1 MKETL
6 PVTGNLLLDSTRHF
20 IISAILL
27 IIIIIV
33 GSAGY
38 MVLEGWN
45 LLDSVYM
52 TIITLT
58 TVGFGEVHSIS
69 KAGRLYTILI
79 IFLGGGFFIYVASA
93 IVQFMIEGRIGKI
106 LGRRRLEKKISQLK
120 NHYIICGYGRIGRVL
135 YQKLKDHKSVK
146 IAVVEN
152 DPELVSQMEDD
163 NILYLSGDATN
174 ESVLLQAGIKTA
186 KVLIAA
192 LATDTHNVFLVLT
205 ARQLNPDIFIF
216 ARTSHKD
223 SESKLKAAGANVVE
237 SPYDIGAMSMAQ
249 RILRPTVTNFL
260 DLALAKGNKDIQME
274 EIPVHADSKLV
285 NIMLK
290 DSGIRQK
297 FNLILI
303 AIKKADG
310 SMIFNP
316 SYESVFRAGDTV
328 IAVGRDENLIQF
340 EKALN
345 PG

>member
-1 MKETL
+1 M
-6 PVTGNLLLDSTRHF
+6 NSTRHL
-20 IISAILL
+20 IISSILLTL
-27 IIIIIV
+27 IIIF
-33 GSAGY
+33 GTFGY
-38 MVLEGWN
+38 MTIEGWS

-58 TVGFGEVHSIS
+58 TVGFGEVHNIS
-69 KAGRLYTILI
+69 QVGRLYTILV
-79 IFLGGGFFIYVASA
+79 IFLGGSFFVYVAGA
-93 IVQFMIEGRIGKI
+93 IVQFMVEGRIRTI
-106 LGRRRLEKKISQLK
+106 LGRRRLDKKIDQLK

-135 YQKLKDHKSVK
+135 CNKLRDYKS
-146 IAVVEN
+146 INLVVVDN
-152 DPELVSQMEDD
+152 NPELVSTMDEDG
-163 NILYLSGDATN
+163 ILYLAGDATD
-174 ESVLLQAGIKTA
+174 ETILIKAGIERA
-186 KVLIAA
+186 KVLVAV

-205 ARQLNPDIFIF
+205 ARQINPNILII
-216 ARTSHKD
+216 ARSTHKE
-223 SESKLKAAGANVVE
+223 SEKKLKAAGANIVE
-237 SPYDIGAMSMAQ
+237 SPYDIGAVSMAQ

-260 DLALAKGNKDIQME
+260 DLALTRNNKDIQME
-274 EIPVHADSKLV
+274 EIPVSEKSKLA

-328 IAVGRDENLIQF
+328 IAVGRNDNLIQF

-345 PG
+345 PD